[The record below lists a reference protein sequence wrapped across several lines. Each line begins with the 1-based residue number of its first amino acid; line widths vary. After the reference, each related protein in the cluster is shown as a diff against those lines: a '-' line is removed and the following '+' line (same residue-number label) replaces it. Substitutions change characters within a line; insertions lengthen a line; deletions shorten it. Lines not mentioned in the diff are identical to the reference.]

1 MAVEQI
7 NGSGGSS
14 APVSLSAQASTAGR
28 SAGALRATQGT
39 SISDAKAVQPTAA
52 APSTDE
58 VRDAIQQIEQA
69 ILPSAQGLRF
79 SIDEDSG
86 TTVVKLIDTETQTV
100 LRQMPSVEAL
110 EISKALGKLQGL
122 LVKEKA

>member
-1 MAVEQI
+1 M
-7 NGSGGSS
+7 
-14 APVSLSAQASTAGR
+14 
-28 SAGALRATQGT
+28 
-39 SISDAKAVQPTAA
+39 
-52 APSTDE
+52 
-58 VRDAIQQIEQA
+58 RDAIQQIEQA